1 MSKSFDRVHANLL
14 DPNTAYKEKR
24 EINIKMVFQQ
34 NEARDDV
41 AIDIQ
46 VKEKLAPQI
55 PISTR
60 MAIGTDL
67 RTGELIAEEYG
78 VGQIRGQMEMEEEVI
93 DIRKEATIKTGI
105 ASKGDAI
112 VPSPVK
118 LRPYRTFLEV
128 EQPESEFIFR
138 MRNSGAGVQCALFEA
153 DGGAW
158 RNQARK
164 NIYNYLVD
172 RIKGEDVLIIA

>member
-1 MSKSFDRVHANLL
+1 MDLKEFAGGDLQEKVSKSFDRVHANLL
-14 DPNTAYKEKR
+14 DPNTAYNEKR

-67 RTGELIAEEYG
+67 RTGKLIAEEYG

-93 DIRKEATIKTGI
+93 DIRKEAK
-105 ASKGDAI
+105 
-112 VPSPVK
+112 
-118 LRPYRTFLEV
+118 
-128 EQPESEFIFR
+128 
-138 MRNSGAGVQCALFEA
+138 
-153 DGGAW
+153 
-158 RNQARK
+158 
-164 NIYNYLVD
+164 
-172 RIKGEDVLIIA
+172 